1 MAVNTWNNYKWG
13 TTELKI
19 VVGTAKT
26 DAKPSPLTETQVLP
40 NPAALGDIATVI
52 QQQGRRRGKVTARL
66 YVISMS
72 GYTAF
77 VTDMDAGTTKALT
90 IAITGTTGNHKV
102 ESVGE
107 PEYKRHDMIFFDV
120 VWMEAI

>member
-1 MAVNTWNNYKWG
+1 MAGETWNNYKWG
-13 TTELKI
+13 STELKI

-52 QQQGRRRGKVTARL
+52 QQKGRTRARSRARL
-66 YVISMS
+66 VVASMS
-72 GYTAF
+72 EYNAF
-77 VTDMDAGTTKALT
+77 VTDMDAGTTRLL
-90 IAITGTTGNHKV
+90 IIEVLSVSGNHKI

-107 PEYKRHDMIFFDV
+107 EEFKRHDMIFFDV
-120 VWMEAI
+120 VWIEVI